1 MSENAFQLPDD
12 VNDEMIEESICEQEQ
27 WRKQIELYL
36 WENGYKGC
44 HVVTHGGLIFIF
56 NITKTPE
63 QQLKWLKKY
72 SEVFHAYG
80 IKAEVFADKDIPY
93 ICF

>member
-36 WENGYKGC
+36 WENGGQGMPC
-44 HVVTHGGLIFIF
+44 RNAWWPSLFST
-56 NITKTPE
+56 
-63 QQLKWLKKY
+63 
-72 SEVFHAYG
+72 
-80 IKAEVFADKDIPY
+80 
-93 ICF
+93 